1 MHVDAVPAGGDCHAE
16 AFVITLDLA
25 HMMPLELA
33 LGRAGLI
40 DAKSLDLQRVFAA
53 DLFLANAVQRQR
65 LENVHEVPR
74 RQGGLAPAFRFRPR
88 TSAPPSPHRGPRTRE
103 TASATPA

>member
-33 LGRAGLI
+33 LGRAALI

-53 DLFLANAVQRQR
+53 DLFIANAVKRQR
-65 LENVHEVPR
+65 LENVHEVAGN
-74 RQGGLAPAFRFRPR
+74 QVGLGHRSEEH
-88 TSAPPSPHRGPRTRE
+88 TSELQSRGHLVCRLLLE
-103 TASATPA
+103 TK